1 MPFFNGERVPNLP
14 GGKACLFGL
23 DEQNM
28 REEYFLRATVEGV
41 TFGLRAGL
49 ELLAKQGMTAQD
61 IVLTGGGANSPAW
74 RQIVADICNAPV
86 AVLTNPE
93 AAALGA
99 ALQALASLTG
109 ADIQALAGEHLT
121 KATDACCLPQP
132 DAVDFY
138 QEHYHTYQRA
148 AAHVEALYRE
158 GRPL

>member
-1 MPFFNGERVPNLP
+1 MLYVSDHGYKLGEHGAWEKHDLFEEDSRTDAIMVLP
-14 GGKACLFGL
+14 PA
-23 DEQNM
+23 
-28 REEYFLRATVEGV
+28 LRAQLGV
-41 TFGLRAGL
+41 T
-49 ELLAKQGMTAQD
+49 LAPGT
-61 IVLTGGGANSPAW
+61 T
-74 RQIVADICNAPV
+74 
-86 AVLTNPE
+86 
-93 AAALGA
+93 
-99 ALQALASLTG
+99 LQALASLTG

>member
-1 MPFFNGERVPNLP
+1 MKALIATAGIYIIRLDYCQFGEKWLQPTIL
-14 GGKACLFGL
+14 
-23 DEQNM
+23 
-28 REEYFLRATVEGV
+28 
-41 TFGLRAGL
+41 
-49 ELLAKQGMTAQD
+49 
-61 IVLTGGGANSPAW
+61 
-74 RQIVADICNAPV
+74 
-86 AVLTNPE
+86 LTNC
-93 AAALGA
+93 A